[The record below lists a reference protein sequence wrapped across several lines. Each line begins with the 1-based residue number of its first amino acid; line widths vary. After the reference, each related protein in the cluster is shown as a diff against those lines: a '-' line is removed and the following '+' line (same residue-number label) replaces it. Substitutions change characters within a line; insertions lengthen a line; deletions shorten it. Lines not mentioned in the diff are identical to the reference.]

1 MNTSII
7 IVNYNGLRFTQ
18 QCLESLYRFH
28 APGTVE
34 VIVVDNNSSDGS
46 QNKLPR
52 LFPAIN
58 LVPLPENR
66 GFGAANNIGAKKAKG
81 DFLFFVN
88 NDTIFTEETVDA
100 LQQMLLKQNEHG
112 IVGPKLLNE
121 DSSFQR
127 SFGEFPSIRNELAEK
142 RLAGN
147 HSSQVT
153 TSEQPVRKDWVTGAA
168 FMIKRE
174 LFEAVG
180 GFDDGFF
187 MYFEDIDLCRT
198 LAERGLWSLYV
209 PAVAM
214 IHLGGK
220 SYGAKDRRIT
230 MEYRRSQLRYYDKH
244 NSRFQRFMVRSYIIL
259 KFIPKITEHG
269 GINQMLDLV
278 KMVCTSQLKN
288 ILR

>member
-18 QCLESLYRFH
+18 QCLESLFRFH

-46 QNKLPR
+46 QNELPR

-58 LVPLPENR
+58 LIPLPENR

-88 NDTIFTEETVDA
+88 NDTIFKDETVVA
-100 LQQMLLKQNEHG
+100 LQRMFLNQSELG

-121 DSSFQR
+121 DGTFQR
-127 SFGEFPSIRNELAEK
+127 SFGEFPSIRNEFAEK
-142 RLAGN
+142 RMAGN
-147 HSSQVT
+147 HSAEES

-168 FMIKRE
+168 FMIKRG

-198 LAERGLWSLYV
+198 LAKKGLSSLYV

-244 NSRFQRFMVRSYIIL
+244 NSWIQRCMVRLYIFI
-259 KFIPKITEHG
+259 KFLPKIIEHG
-269 GINQMLDLV
+269 GINQMIDLMKIV
-278 KMVCTSQLKN
+278 LTSQQKN
-288 ILR
+288 TYR